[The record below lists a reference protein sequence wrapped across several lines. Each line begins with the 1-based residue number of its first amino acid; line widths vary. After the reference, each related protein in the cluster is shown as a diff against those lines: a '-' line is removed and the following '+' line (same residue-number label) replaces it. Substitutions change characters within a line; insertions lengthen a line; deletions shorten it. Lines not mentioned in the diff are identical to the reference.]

1 MWSYEIFNKIK
12 YLYNFPHSAMRSNKM
27 PAMRHLLITVAML
40 TLLTLL
46 TACGFQLRGSAN
58 LPYETLHI
66 AAPRT
71 SAVATEIRRAVNAS
85 TKTRVIDDAKAAQAT
100 LHVLAES
107 REKVILSLS
116 GGGRVREYDLRY
128 RLTYRLTDKDNK
140 ELRPPTQI
148 LLRRDLSY
156 NDLDTLSKESEE
168 ALLYRDMQSDAV
180 SQLLRQLQ
188 AAQPVAAR

>member
-1 MWSYEIFNKIK
+1 
-12 YLYNFPHSAMRSNKM
+12 M
-27 PAMRHLLITVAML
+27 PAMLRHLLTVFAIASS
-40 TLLTLL
+40 LTLL
-46 TACGFQLRGSAN
+46 TACGFQLRGTAS
-58 LPYETLHI
+58 LPYDTLHI
-66 AAPRT
+66 AAPKT
-71 SAVATEIRRAVNAS
+71 SPVATEIRRAVNAG
-85 TKTRVIDDAKAAQAT
+85 TKTRVIEDAKAAQAT

-107 REKVILSLS
+107 REKLILSLS

-148 LLRRDLSY
+148 LLRRELSY

-188 AAQPVAAR
+188 TQPVGAR